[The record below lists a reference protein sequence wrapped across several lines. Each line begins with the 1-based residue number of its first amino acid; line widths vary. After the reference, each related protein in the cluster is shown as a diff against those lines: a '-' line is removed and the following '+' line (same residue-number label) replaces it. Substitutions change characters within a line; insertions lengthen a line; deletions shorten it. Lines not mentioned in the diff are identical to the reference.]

1 MSGRGEGLTCFS
13 AFRGPFPPQGIIRA
27 FKTPVRPSSAK
38 TIARNRS
45 GGQMGVLGRKNYA
58 FLGGRS
64 LQMSA
69 ADTFNAVCV
78 FPLPEPFS
86 FPTFQCQKLR
96 LFLAHAAE
104 RVRLRGKFVHMA
116 LRRRRRRRRRVVSR
130 KKFRHDMNNHTVSQ
144 SSVAVGLQFGRAV
157 SDLASESFSRS
168 CLAML
173 LRDFLVP
180 RAFVHRACGNFLANL
195 NVDFILRRL

>member
-13 AFRGPFPPQGIIRA
+13 AFRGPFPPRGIIRA

-69 ADTFNAVCV
+69 ADTFNAVCL

-116 LRRRRRRRRRVVSR
+116 LRRRRRRRRRRVVSR

-144 SSVAVGLQFGRAV
+144 SVVGRGRSPVRPSCVRFGVGVFFPVV
-157 SDLASESFSRS
+157 SGDAFERFFGASCVRS
-168 CLAML
+168 PCV
-173 LRDFLVP
+173 R
-180 RAFVHRACGNFLANL
+180 
-195 NVDFILRRL
+195 